1 MAFDPTITLFDQKYN
16 NPVVPASGTFGCGEV
31 YKDLLDYSKIGAFCT
46 KAVTPEVRIGNIPQR
61 LVETPSGL
69 LNAIGL
75 QNEGLDAFI
84 KEKIPYLVNLPCH
97 AWVNVSGKTFEDY
110 EKVVEALNGY
120 DTISAFEI
128 NVSCPNV
135 HEGGMTI
142 GTSADQVG
150 RLTSQLKKISKKPLI
165 IKLSPNVTDLP
176 TIAKSAED
184 NGAEALTVSNT
195 FLGMSIDIEKKR
207 PVLGNVTG
215 GLSGPAIKPMAL
227 RCVWFV
233 FKAVKIPI
241 IACGGIWN
249 GLDALEFI
257 LAGASMVQVG
267 TVIFKDPTSPAKIAQ
282 EMADWAEK
290 HGCKS
295 FVELK
300 GAAHERS

>member
-1 MAFDPTITLFDQKYN
+1 MGFDPTITLFGQTYN
-16 NPVVPASGTFGCGEV
+16 NPIVPASGTFGCGEI

-75 QNEGLDAFI
+75 QNEGLEAFV

-97 AWVNVSGKTFEDY
+97 AWVNVSGKTFQDY
-110 EKVVEALNGY
+110 IKVVETLNDY

-150 RLTSQLKKISKKPLI
+150 RLTDQLKKVSKKPLI
-165 IKLSPNVTDLP
+165 VKLSPNVTDLP

-184 NGAEALTVSNT
+184 NGADALTVSNT

-207 PVLGNVTG
+207 PHLGNVTG

-241 IACGGIWN
+241 IACGGVWTSA
-249 GLDALEFI
+249 DALEFI
-257 LAGASMVQVG
+257 MAGATMVQVG
-267 TVIFKDPTSPAKIAQ
+267 TVIFKDPTSPALIAN
-282 EMADWAEK
+282 EMKDWAER
-290 HGCKS
+290 HGYTN
-295 FVELK
+295 FAQLK
-300 GAAHERS
+300 GVAHECS